1 MNFKKTTLV
10 ILLFACVLLVQG
22 ATAIFDD
29 YWNRTMSDDGW
40 VPGPGNLFPDWNGT
54 TPEFAP
60 WPFGDRPEWNATPRF
75 DFNDSA
81 YERFSQRVLPD
92 RNNTRSRYFFND
104 TPVRP
109 GSGDR
114 VLPGWNGTKPRFS
127 FNDSSSWPFGN
138 KVIPDGDRTK
148 PGFFFNDTSVVPGSG
163 NGMMPG
169 WNGRK
174 PSVFS
179 DDTGD
184 GPQMGTR
191 VLAG

>member
-1 MNFKKTTLV
+1 MKRKTLIC
-10 ILLFACVLLVQG
+10 ILLLSSCLFLVQG

-29 YWNRTMSDDGW
+29 YWDKTMSDDGW
-40 VPGPGNLFPDWNGT
+40 VPGPGNPFPDWNGT
-54 TPEFAP
+54 TPKFAP
-60 WPFGDRPEWNATPRF
+60 WPFADRPEWNATPRF

-81 YERFSQRVLPD
+81 YDRFSQRVLPD
-92 RNNTRSRYFFND
+92 RDDVRSRYFFND

-109 GSGDR
+109 GSGDHIF
-114 VLPGWNGTKPRFS
+114 PDWNDTKPRFS
-127 FNDSSSWPFGN
+127 FDDSSAWPFG
-138 KVIPDGDRTK
+138 KRVIPDGNNTK
-148 PGFFFNDTSVVPGSG
+148 PEFFFNDTAVEPGSG

-169 WNGRK
+169 WNGKK